1 MQLPDI
7 DFFAVL
13 DDIPEICFVYRQDGV
28 LVTMNR
34 TCEAFTGVK
43 RDLVIGNFNIL
54 ENTTFLAEELVDG
67 YMRAFAGEAVQVHES
82 QVDLPRG
89 DGTAMRKWVDTTL
102 VPLQIG
108 EDGKPAFVLGIQRDV
123 TERAEA
129 RGEIESARREIN
141 FQRDTIASLEAARA
155 EIEAQKETIE
165 ALSTPVIEVWDGIVT
180 LPLLGTVTA
189 LRAKQMS
196 EQLLDAVT
204 QKHARYV
211 ILDLTGIA
219 VIDTTTGQLLLRVVA
234 AVKLLGA
241 TGVFA
246 GIRPEI
252 AQTLVGLEVEL
263 EGIRVYRNMREAL
276 RACISEQGH
285 TAR

>member
-1 MQLPDI
+1 MQLHDI
-7 DFFAVL
+7 ELLAVL
-13 DDIPEICFVYRQDGV
+13 DDIPEICFVYSQDGL
-28 LVTMNR
+28 LVSMNR
-34 TCEAFTGVK
+34 TCEAFTGAK
-43 RDLVIGNFNIL
+43 RDLLIGKFNIL
-54 ENTTFLAEELVDG
+54 ENTALIAEELAAG

-82 QVDLPRG
+82 QVELPRG
-89 DGTAMRKWVDTTL
+89 KGKTLRKWVDTTL
-102 VPLQIG
+102 VPLLVG
-108 EDGKPAFVLGIQRDV
+108 EDGKPAFILGIQRDV

-155 EIEAQKETIE
+155 EIEAQKATIE

-180 LPLLGTVTA
+180 LPLLGSVTA

-204 QKHARYV
+204 QKQARYV

-219 VIDTTTGQLLLRVVA
+219 LIDTATGQLLLRVVA

-252 AQTLVGLEVEL
+252 AQTLVGLEVDL

-276 RACISEQGH
+276 KACISEQGH
-285 TAR
+285 AAR